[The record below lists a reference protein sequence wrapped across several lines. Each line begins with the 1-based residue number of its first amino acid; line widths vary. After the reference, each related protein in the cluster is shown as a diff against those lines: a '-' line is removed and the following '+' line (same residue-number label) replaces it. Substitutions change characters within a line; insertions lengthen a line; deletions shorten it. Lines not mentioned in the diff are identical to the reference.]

1 MGGLKSKWADD
12 DDLVEDAVK
21 QDEIAQRKNKQ
32 KEADGLIVSQKGKP
46 LTSKW
51 ATESD
56 DDEEEEK
63 QTQQQQEQQKEQTF
77 DDVEEQPTH
86 QMSEAAKMFASRLRI
101 GDNKKNSK
109 LHDQKK
115 KKVEE
120 EEWEDEIEEEIDDR
134 PAMSE
139 AGKSFAARLRMG
151 KIRSESTTK
160 NNKSNPKPYEQKRK
174 PKKSSD
180 NPTLNQPNITR
191 DPIKPQTDKPR
202 EEFDFEK
209 FQEKINK
216 PGFNWA
222 DAADEDDDLW

>member
-21 QDEIAQRKNKQ
+21 QDKLAQMKYQQ

-56 DDEEEEK
+56 DDEEKEK
-63 QTQQQQEQQKEQTF
+63 QTQQQEEKIF

-86 QMSEAAKMFASRLRI
+86 QMSEAAKLFASRLRI
-101 GDNKKNSK
+101 GDTEKNHK
-109 LHDQKK
+109 LKK
-115 KKVEE
+115 KEKTEE
-120 EEWEDEIEEEIDDR
+120 EEWEDETEEEVDDR

-151 KIRSESTTK
+151 KIRSESTI
-160 NNKSNPKPYEQKRK
+160 KSKSKPFEQKRK
-174 PKKSSD
+174 PKKSSV
-180 NPTLNQPNITR
+180 NPSANQPKITIQ
-191 DPIKPQTDKPR
+191 PETDKSNAN
-202 EEFDFEK
+202 FDFEK